1 MMTRAYPGLV
11 FVLVVV
17 GVLVIR
23 RSGSFRG
30 HHRHR
35 HGAALLALGLLG
47 PLAWTVTAPMIASPT
62 ADLALR
68 AWPFLFLGVA
78 VYVAAGLDWTSRRF
92 PRRLVRRFAPRRRP
106 GLFWSAPILFLLLA
120 GGIAIGDNQGGRFPA
135 NTPARAAGP
144 ETATKDMVAAAG
156 WLRNRGTG
164 QRLVGDQQS
173 QVIFSVYGDQ
183 QSPGFG
189 SWIPF
194 RDETEKGLNF
204 YIDNQKVRF
213 LVVDRRIST
222 LKPRYLG
229 YFGKAE
235 LTGWG
240 NVDYGQPTFPAALL
254 DKFNQATRLGL
265 IYDNGNMQI
274 YDDRFATRVGG

>member
-1 MMTRAYPGLV
+1 
-11 FVLVVV
+11 
-17 GVLVIR
+17 
-23 RSGSFRG
+23 
-30 HHRHR
+30 
-35 HGAALLALGLLG
+35 
-47 PLAWTVTAPMIASPT
+47 MIASPT

-78 VYVAAGLDWTSRRF
+78 VYVAAGLDWTFRRF

-213 LVVDRRIST
+213 LRRRPT
-222 LKPRYLG
+222 DLHPEAPLPRLLRQGRAHRLG
-229 YFGKAE
+229 QHR
-235 LTGWG
+235 LR
-240 NVDYGQPTFPAALL
+240 PADLPRRSPRQV
-254 DKFNQATRLGL
+254 NQATRLGL
-265 IYDNGNMQI
+265 IYDNGNI
-274 YDDRFATRVGG
+274 RSTTTGSRRGWAVSIAAFPRGGRSPRRRRPPGSSTRSTCARAARP